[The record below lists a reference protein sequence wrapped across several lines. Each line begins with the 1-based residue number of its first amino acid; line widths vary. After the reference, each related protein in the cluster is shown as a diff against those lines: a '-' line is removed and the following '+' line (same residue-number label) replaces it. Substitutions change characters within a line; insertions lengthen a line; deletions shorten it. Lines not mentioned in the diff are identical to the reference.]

1 MVTLGKEALFGSL
14 RPLVCHRIARSGLV
28 IVWLP
33 CAHIAGKCINRTT
46 FCISGVVVFPVAA
59 CGMLCTQVVYRV
71 HDVVLP
77 RAYRLL
83 NDPGTTLSS
92 MRKFSF
98 SYHTCKL
105 LTKNLIYILSFFPLM
120 TTLINVTRQ
129 QLIICLSTSSNTD
142 MLRQSSHWLMLQ
154 MHT

>member
-1 MVTLGKEALFGSL
+1 MSTPAANGHIIGKEALFGSRYGL

-46 FCISGVVVFPVAA
+46 FCISDVVVFPVAA

-83 NDPGTTLSS
+83 KDPSWYYTFSSDIS
-92 MRKFSF
+92 MRKSSF

-105 LTKNLIYILSFFPLM
+105 LTEI
-120 TTLINVTRQ
+120 
-129 QLIICLSTSSNTD
+129 
-142 MLRQSSHWLMLQ
+142 
-154 MHT
+154 